1 MVITHPR
8 TETAA
13 APRDTGGQCGSV
25 DMFLKRQ
32 IDFEGE

>member
-8 TETAA
+8 TETCA
-13 APRDTGGQCGSV
+13 APGDTAGRCGSV
-25 DMFLKRQ
+25 DMFLKSQ